1 MQVNLGKSLL
11 DATQH
16 LLVPVNFQIG
26 MQAALHQHA
35 CAAKFDGFANLVVD
49 RFEIEDVSLFSFG
62 SLQWTIKRAES
73 AILGAEVRVV
83 NVAINDV
90 GDHAL
95 GMQLAAQGVG
105 FHTDADQ
112 IIGAKQIYSLCFG
125 EGHSAT
131 KVNSTERSTSFQLML
146 LSGEKWRG
154 LGVAF
159 CASASIQPT
168 PVLRPGLPVRLA

>member
-62 SLQWTIKRAES
+62 PLQWTIKRAES
-73 AILGAEVRVV
+73 AVFGAEVRVI
-83 NVAINDV
+83 NVAIDDV

-112 IIGAKQIYSLCFG
+112 IIGAKQIDSLCFG
-125 EGHSAT
+125 KGHSAT
-131 KVNSTERSTSFQLML
+131 KLILPNGTPASNSCGFRARSGGGLEW
-146 LSGEKWRG
+146 LSAHPQVFNQRQY
-154 LGVAF
+154 
-159 CASASIQPT
+159 SAQDCQSD
-168 PVLRPGLPVRLA
+168 

>member
-1 MQVNLGKSLL
+1 MQMNLGKSLL

-16 LLVPVNFQIG
+16 ALVPPDLQIG

-49 RFEIEDVSLFSFG
+49 RFEIEDVPLFSFG
-62 SLQWTIKRAES
+62 SLQWTIKRAER
-73 AILGAEVRVV
+73 AVFGAEVRVI
-83 NVAINDV
+83 NVAIDDV

-95 GMQLAAQGVG
+95 GMQFAPDGVG
-105 FHTDADQ
+105 FHADADQ
-112 IIGAKQIYSLCFG
+112 VIGAKQIYSLCFG

-146 LSGEKWRG
+146 LSGVSG
-154 LGVAF
+154 LGIGVAF

-168 PVLRPGLPVRLA
+168 PVLRLGLPARLA

>member
-49 RFEIEDVSLFSFG
+49 RFEIEDVPLFSFG
-62 SLQWTIKRAES
+62 SLQWTIKRAER
-73 AILGAEVRVV
+73 AVFGAEVRVI
-83 NVAINDV
+83 NVAIDDV

-95 GMQLAAQGVG
+95 GMQIAAQGVG
-105 FHTDADQ
+105 LHADADQ
-112 IIGAKQIYSLCFG
+112 IIGANQTDSLYFG

-131 KVNSTERSTSFQLML
+131 KLILPNGAPASNSCGFRT
-146 LSGEKWRG
+146 
-154 LGVAF
+154 
-159 CASASIQPT
+159 
-168 PVLRPGLPVRLA
+168 

>member
-1 MQVNLGKSLL
+1 MNFGESLL
-11 DATQH
+11 DAAQH

-35 CAAKFDGFANLVVD
+35 RAAEFDRLANLVVD
-49 RFEIEDVSLFSFG
+49 RFQIEDVPLFSFG
-62 SLQWTIKRAES
+62 SLQWMIKRAEC
-73 AILGAEVRVV
+73 AVLGAEVRVINIAID
-83 NVAINDV
+83 NVSN
-90 GDHAL
+90 HAL
-95 GMQLAAQGVG
+95 GMQFTAHGVS
-105 FHTDADQ
+105 FHADADQ
-112 IIGAKQIYSLCFG
+112 VIGAKQIYSLCFG

-131 KVNSTERSTSFQLML
+131 KVNSTERSTSFQLMR